1 MNYSRQITIVLAI
14 MACSVSVRA
23 DDIDVYISTQST
35 TGGIPL
41 VMFTLDVRPNV
52 LSSTVCNG
60 EECDFLRDEEYLP
73 EDGPVTYFQLLI
85 AALKKTFND
94 IRNRPTAPLFKI
106 GFMIPHDDGPGGDCA
121 GPQVGGNKCTNGAY
135 VLSGFR
141 WVADNPNTP
150 ADESGEL
157 AEFFT
162 KLEALPIDGPGN
174 AAHEYQ
180 GTEIFFELYR
190 YLIGADVYNG
200 HNGWRD
206 FGTNNTL
213 NLDDPDDTNPGDAV
227 AELTWDQS
235 AQVPNEKRYA
245 SPLAD
250 VGDCA
255 SVYTLNF
262 AFAVSSQDDD
272 SNSEVAQPTADA
284 GLNYTPESNKPYKE
298 IIGKLNGT
306 DLADG
311 NFGTLQALAGN
322 QNITS
327 YFLVKGTQG
336 VLNRANEWAQA
347 GGTGTAFSL
356 SDDPESIARIL
367 DGILNEVL
375 SVSTTFVAPS
385 VPANVY
391 NRSQT
396 LNEVF
401 IAVFEPDDAELP
413 FWVGNLKKLIT
424 RDIEVAVLDQNGDP
438 VLDGQGNPVTEPR
451 TILVDTLNA
460 SNANPVQAVNPLDGR
475 IRKEAVTY
483 WTDVA
488 SLPAAPAGGDSDYND
503 DTDGREVSR
512 GGAGQ
517 NVPGFVPGADP
528 GLDNTS
534 SRKVFTEPA
543 THVNGSAANL
553 LDLNADAPTAIDL
566 LQNSPALYQTVM
578 DCSSCSYT
586 TEPDTVRK
594 TEAEAKTLNMIKFAR
609 GYDVPFDA
617 AAHAAPPGR
626 AWWVAD
632 PLHSR
637 PLALNFGERGAY
649 SGAGAPPDIRLIMAG
664 NGGVLHMFRDKE
676 PAGTES
682 GAEAWSFIPREFMP
696 LQRRLMENDLGI
708 YNPGIPSITGPRKP
722 LHPYA
727 FDGSAS
733 ALIIDN
739 NLDGNIDV
747 SDNDKVYVFIGLR
760 RGGKAY
766 YALDI
771 SDPDQP
777 KLLWTLRKGD
787 TGFTELA
794 QSWSLM
800 RAGLI
805 SFTNAS
811 SQIENVPALF
821 FGGGYN
827 GDDDGDGVGDLGK
840 DSRLFNANANTE
852 ILGTDDFEGNA
863 IFVADARDG
872 SLVWKAAGPSS
883 TTDSGNGWS
892 AADLTYEVSTLKD
905 SVATGIALFDS
916 DGDRIVD
923 RFYLPDTG
931 GNLWRG
937 DIVPGDR
944 DNWTLTKVLS
954 VGRHFQADNAND
966 RRFFARVD
974 VARAR
979 EPDNSQAEVGAPFD
993 AVALISGDRAHPLGE
1008 VVENWAYIFKD
1019 RNIVS
1024 GSPPSTTLTHDDL
1037 QDLTN
1042 NCLQDG
1048 NNSDCTDLVNG
1059 DLPKLANGWKI
1070 RLNHCEDLSTGTDC
1084 GEKGLAR
1091 PLIIQGTV
1099 FFTTYIP
1106 PEINALTTSCGPK
1119 EGTGLFYAVSLF
1131 DASAVLDFNLSNNT
1145 DTDIVNERIDKL
1157 ASPGIPPEAVS
1168 LAPNLLLR
1176 PDLEPQPVPAR
1187 SNAPTFWYERFI
1199 R

>member
-1 MNYSRQITIVLAI
+1 MKYWRHITLAMAV

-23 DDIDVYISTQST
+23 DDIDVYVSTQST

-52 LSSTVCNG
+52 LSSTVCQG
-60 EECDFLRDEEYLP
+60 EECDFLRDAGFLP

-85 AALKKTFND
+85 AALKKVFTD
-94 IRNRPTAPLFKI
+94 IRNRPTAPLFKV
-106 GFMIPHDDGPGGDCA
+106 GFMVPHDDGPGGSCA
-121 GPQVGGNKCTNGAY
+121 GPQTGNDKCTNGAY
-135 VLSGFR
+135 VLSGFK
-141 WVADNPNTP
+141 WVTDNPNTP

-157 AEFFT
+157 LQFFD
-162 KLEALPIDGPGN
+162 KLEALPIDIQG
-174 AAHEYQ
+174 AASHEYQ
-180 GTEIFFELYR
+180 GTELFFELYR
-190 YLIGADVYNG
+190 YLIGANVYNG
-200 HNGWRD
+200 QNGWED
-206 FGTNNTL
+206 FGTNQTF
-213 NLDDPDDTNPGDAV
+213 NLDDPDDTNPGDGI
-227 AELTWDQS
+227 AELIWDLS
-235 AQVPNEKRYA
+235 AQRPNEQRYA
-245 SPLAD
+245 SPLLD
-250 VGDCA
+250 VGDCS

-262 AFAVSSQDDD
+262 AFAVSNQDED
-272 SNSEVAQPTADA
+272 SNSEIARPTAEA

-311 NFGTLQALAGN
+311 TFGGLQALAGN

-356 SDDPESIARIL
+356 DDDPESIARIL

-401 IAVFEPDDAELP
+401 IAIFEPDDAERP
-413 FWVGNLKKLIT
+413 FWVGNLKKLVT
-424 RDIEVAVLDQNGDP
+424 RDIDVAVLDQDGNP
-438 VLDGQGNPVTEPR
+438 VLDDQGNPVTEPR
-451 TILVDTLNA
+451 TILVDTVNA
-460 SNANPVQAVNPLDGR
+460 TNANPVQAVNPLDGR
-475 IRKEAVTY
+475 IRKESVTF

-488 SLPAAPAGGDSDYND
+488 SLPAAPAGGDPDYSD
-503 DTDGREVSR
+503 DTDGREVAR

-517 NVPGFVPGADP
+517 NVPGFLPGADP
-528 GLDNTS
+528 GLDSATG
-534 SRKVFTEPA
+534 RKVLTEPA
-543 THVNGSAANL
+543 VYVNGTAANL
-553 LDLNADAPTAIDL
+553 VALDADGPTAVDL
-566 LQNSPALYQTVM
+566 LQYSDELYQTVM
-578 DCSSCSYT
+578 NCTGCSYV
-586 TEPDTVRK
+586 TEPSATLK

-617 AAHAAPPGR
+617 AAHSAPPGR
-626 AWWVAD
+626 AWWVSD

-637 PLALNFGERGAY
+637 PLALNYGQRGAY
-649 SGAGAPPDIRLIMAG
+649 SGSGSPPDIRLIMAG
-664 NGGVLHMFRDKE
+664 NGGMLHMFRDKE

-696 LQRRLMENDLGI
+696 LQRRLMENDIGV
-708 YNPGIPSITGPRKP
+708 YNPGIPSASGPRKP

-733 ALIIDN
+733 ALVIDN
-739 NLDGNIDV
+739 NLDGNIDLT
-747 SDNDKVYVFIGLR
+747 DNDKVYVFIGLC

-787 TGFTELA
+787 SGFDELA

-805 SFTNAS
+805 SYTNAS
-811 SQIENVPALF
+811 SQIETVPALF

-840 DSRLFNANANTE
+840 DSRVFNSDDNTE

-863 IFVADARDG
+863 VFIVDARDG
-872 SLVWKAAGPSS
+872 SLLWKAAGPSS
-883 TTDSGNGWS
+883 ATDTGSGWS
-892 AADLTYEVSTLKD
+892 ATDLTYEVSTLKD
-905 SVATGIALFDS
+905 SIATGIALFDS
-916 DGDRIVD
+916 DGDRIED
-923 RFYLPDTG
+923 RFYVPDTG

-937 DIVPGDR
+937 DIVPGAR
-944 DNWTLTKVLS
+944 DDWTLTKILS
-954 VGRHFQADNAND
+954 VGRHFQADETHD

-974 VARAR
+974 IARAQ
-979 EPDNSQAEVGAPFD
+979 EPDASQAEVGTPFD

-1008 VVENWAYIFKD
+1008 EVENWAYMFKD

-1024 GSPPSTTLTHDDL
+1024 GNPPTATLTHNDL

-1048 NNSDCTDLVNG
+1048 NNSDCTDLVG
-1059 DLPKLANGWKI
+1059 GALPKLANGWKI
-1070 RLNHCEDLSTGTDC
+1070 RLNHCEDLSVDEDC

-1091 PLIIQGTV
+1091 PLIIQGTI
-1099 FFTTYIP
+1099 FFTTYVP
-1106 PEINALTTSCGPK
+1106 PQPSAITSSCGPK

-1131 DASAVLDFNLSNNT
+1131 NASAVLDFNLSNNSGT
-1145 DTDIVNERIDKL
+1145 TIVKERVDKL

-1187 SNAPTFWYERFI
+1187 GNAPTFWYKRFI